1 MVHQPEFPNKAT
13 LCPPET
19 VALSGGSDN
28 PETLKDAGTPSEAP
42 KRTAD
47 ERPGV
52 SGPRPVPSKF

>member
-52 SGPRPVPSKF
+52 SGPRTVPRKF

>member
-1 MVHQPEFPNKAT
+1 MGHQPEFPKKAT

-19 VALSGGSDN
+19 VALTGGSDN

-52 SGPRPVPSKF
+52 SEPQPVPSKF